1 MNNCGVW
8 RENQAVEWSE
18 AAVAG
23 GEVETVRQRDIDY
36 FLKYF
41 LFKIII
47 LKIIFNIIIS
57 KNNIK

>member
-1 MNNCGVW
+1 
-8 RENQAVEWSE
+8 
-18 AAVAG
+18 VAG

-47 LKIIFNIIIS
+47 F
-57 KNNIK
+57 KNYF